1 MAIAGVAGLVETLS
15 QAQLLDE
22 EQRRQLPE
30 LGARIPEPVELAREL
45 MRRGWLTA
53 YQVNQLFLGRAADLL
68 RGPYLLLDRLGEG
81 GMGQVFKA
89 RHRSLGR
96 VVALK
101 VVRKDCLDNPRAL
114 PRFQRE
120 IQAAAQLDHPN
131 VVRALDAD
139 QADGSYFFAMEYIEG
154 TDLARLVKERGPLPV
169 LQALDYARQAA
180 LGLQH
185 AFERGLIHR
194 DIKPANLLVA
204 TTNPASN
211 SRTSTSRARSSDTA
225 YRWGVL
231 KILDM
236 GLARVLDSSDGPSST
251 MLTQVGSVVGTPDYI
266 APEQAR
272 NSHTSDIRADLYS
285 LGGTLYYLLAGRPP
299 FPVGNVTE
307 KLLQH
312 QLDEPEPLPRVR
324 RERLL
329 TGAGGRA
336 DLVRGRDGLDVP
348 DAVVNLVKLLMAKR
362 PENRFQTPAELADA
376 ITALVAGLEKDRP
389 ARSKLQP
396 TEKTLTDGTVIT
408 RVGPA
413 AHAAQP
419 ADPAA
424 QLTATSPLPR
434 KSARTQRIRRPDLV
448 LRRWLGTRTRGK
460 LVCSGL
466 FLVMLLAGRALDRPV
481 GETAQPATPTTA
493 AEAAWARLVQT
504 AGRPGGDAEGLRGA
518 LVAFRARYP
527 GTTPSRAA
535 AEMLAGLPSPLDR
548 LQASAL
554 PPKARLFW
562 VHPDLVAVLGRPLP
576 LLIAPGQCV
585 AFSPDGAQ
593 VACGGADKR
602 VRRWQIAP
610 LRELPPL
617 EAHRARIDRLAYA
630 PDGRTLASASQDGK
644 VILWDAATGA
654 VRKSWE
660 AHNYPVSGLIIT
672 PDGSTLATASWDGT
686 VKLWDAATGS
696 LLRTL
701 SRGND
706 NRALSLAVSPD
717 GRLLAC
723 GHEDFAVRL
732 WDLTI
737 PAVQPCA
744 VYSGNTSWVKVVA
757 FAPDGR
763 TFVSGG
769 GGDGTLRVCSWD
781 GIQFRDGPVLH
792 GHSNVVHG
800 IAFAPDGKTVL
811 SASEDRSLKVWD
823 VATGKHVRGWAGLD
837 GAVNGVAF
845 APDGRHL
852 AMANAN
858 STVYVLRLAGPP
870 REVLPRPAGR
880 Q

>member
-1 MAIAGVAGLVETLS
+1 MATAGVAGLVETLS
-15 QAQLLDE
+15 QAQLLEE

-30 LGARIPEPVELAREL
+30 LSACIPEPVELAREL

-53 YQVNQLFLGRAADLL
+53 YQVNQLFLGRAAELM
-68 RGPYLLLDRLGEG
+68 RGPYVLLERLGEG

-101 VVRKDCLDNPRAL
+101 VVRKDCLNNPRAL

-139 QADGSYFFAMEYIEG
+139 QADGTYFFAMEYIEG

-204 TTNPASN
+204 KANPGSN
-211 SRTSTSRARSSDTA
+211 SRCSTPPTRPFDTA
-225 YRWGVL
+225 GRWGVV

-236 GLARVLDSSDGPSST
+236 GLARVLDGDGPSST

-272 NSHTSDIRADLYS
+272 NSHSSDIRADLYS
-285 LGGTLYYLLAGRPP
+285 LGGTLYYLLAGLPP
-299 FPVGNVTE
+299 FPNGNVTE

-312 QLDEPEPLPRVR
+312 QLDEPEPLPQVR

-336 DLVRGRDGLDVP
+336 DLVRGRGGLEVP
-348 DAVVNLVKLLMAKR
+348 DAVVGLVKRLMAKR
-362 PENRFQTPAELADA
+362 PQDRFQTPAELADA
-376 ITALVAGLEKDRP
+376 ITDLVIRLEKDRP
-389 ARSKLQP
+389 AQAKLKP
-396 TEKTLTDGTVIT
+396 TEQTMSDGTVIT
-408 RVGPA
+408 RRGPPVPVA
-413 AHAAQP
+413 RP
-419 ADPAA
+419 AEPAA
-424 QLTATSPLPR
+424 QLTVTPPPR
-434 KSARTQRIRRPDLV
+434 KSARTQRIRRPDLGR
-448 LRRWLGTRTRGK
+448 RRWLGIRTRGK

-466 FLVMLLAGRALDRPV
+466 FLIALLVGRALDRPV
-481 GETAQPATPTTA
+481 GESAPPAPPTPA
-493 AEAAWARLVQT
+493 AEAAWAQLLQM
-504 AGRPGGDAEGLRGA
+504 ANRPESDTEEQRATV
-518 LVAFRARYP
+518 VAFRARYP
-527 GTTPSRAA
+527 GTPQSHEA
-535 AEMLAGLPSPLDR
+535 AELLARLPSPLDR
-548 LQASAL
+548 LPPSAV
-554 PPKARLFW
+554 PKKEQLLWF
-562 VHPDLVAVLGRPLP
+562 HPDLVAVLGQPLP
-576 LLIAPGQCV
+576 LLIAPAHCV
-585 AFSPDGAQ
+585 AFSPDGTQ
-593 VACGGADKR
+593 VACGLADKL

-617 EAHRARIDRLAYA
+617 VAHQARIDRLAYA
-630 PDGRTLASASQDGK
+630 PDGRSLASASQDGK
-644 VILWDAATGA
+644 VILWDAATGT
-654 VRKSWE
+654 VRKSWQ
-660 AHNYPVSGLIIT
+660 AHTYPISGLVIT

-686 VKLWDAATGS
+686 VKLWEAATGN

-701 SRGND
+701 ASAKD
-706 NRALSLAVSPD
+706 NRALALAVSPD

-723 GHEDFAVRL
+723 GYDDHTVRL
-732 WDLTI
+732 WDLAI
-737 PAVQPCA
+737 PAVQARA
-744 VYSGNTSWVKVVA
+744 VYAGNTSWVKVVA
-757 FAPDGR
+757 FAPDGQ
-763 TFVSGG
+763 TLVSGG

-781 GIQFRDGPVLH
+781 GTQFREGPVLD
-792 GHSNVVHG
+792 GHRHVVHA
-800 IAFAPDGKTVL
+800 IAFASDGKTL
-811 SASEDRSLKVWD
+811 ASASEDQSVRVWD
-823 VATGKHVRGWAGLD
+823 VATGKCVRQLAGLD

-845 APDGRHL
+845 APDRRHL
-852 AMANAN
+852 ATANAN

-870 REVLPRPAGR
+870 RESLSRPAGR